1 MYLRTLSPE
10 ATGQVAAAIEPLLCP
25 GDVIVLSGD
34 LGAGK
39 TAFVQGLA
47 VAMGITERVTSP
59 TFSLVQSYD
68 GRLPLHHLDVY
79 RLDNLAETMDIDLPE
94 LLDSGAVVAIE
105 WGEVILPEIPI
116 DYLQIRME
124 LGHVEDVADARVLV
138 LEPFGPRWGE
148 READLE
154 AAVSNWAHAGDP
166 VDLFDHS
173 DSSDQ
178 TAKD

>member
-1 MYLRTLSPE
+1 
-10 ATGQVAAAIEPLLCP
+10 
-25 GDVIVLSGD
+25 
-34 LGAGK
+34 
-39 TAFVQGLA
+39 
-47 VAMGITERVTSP
+47 
-59 TFSLVQSYD
+59 
-68 GRLPLHHLDVY
+68 
-79 RLDNLAETMDIDLPE
+79 
-94 LLDSGAVVAIE
+94 
-105 WGEVILPEIPI
+105 VILPEIPI